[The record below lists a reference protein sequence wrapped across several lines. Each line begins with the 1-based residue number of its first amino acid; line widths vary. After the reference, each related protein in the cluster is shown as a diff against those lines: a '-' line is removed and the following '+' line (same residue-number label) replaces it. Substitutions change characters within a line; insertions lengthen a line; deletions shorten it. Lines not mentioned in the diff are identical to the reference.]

1 MSAGAPRG
9 RPVYPKTLSKAK
21 QRRTKQRDPFCD
33 VDGWPTRSNH
43 RQSYLSPVV
52 CITQQRSH
60 NQDFKDPRK
69 KAVWGPH
76 AGIMCVL
83 CEGILCARVCV
94 FGCTCLNEH
103 AFRACIRGVVRVRVR
118 LRNVLALEY
127 FTAYSGVCMRICVWW
142 CVLVI
147 QCKRV
152 VVWYTS
158 MIRSGARR
166 CGHVRARMATR
177 RRGQGGGFR
186 GLCRRP

>member
-1 MSAGAPRG
+1 MTSSVSSTVGWSFEIGLAP
-9 RPVYPKTLSKAK
+9 PP
-21 QRRTKQRDPFCD
+21 
-33 VDGWPTRSNH
+33 NH

-83 CEGILCARVCV
+83 CEGILCARVCM

-152 VVWYTS
+152 VVWYT
-158 MIRSGARR
+158 
-166 CGHVRARMATR
+166 RMACIPEPAER
-177 RRGQGGGFR
+177 KEQAG
-186 GLCRRP
+186 